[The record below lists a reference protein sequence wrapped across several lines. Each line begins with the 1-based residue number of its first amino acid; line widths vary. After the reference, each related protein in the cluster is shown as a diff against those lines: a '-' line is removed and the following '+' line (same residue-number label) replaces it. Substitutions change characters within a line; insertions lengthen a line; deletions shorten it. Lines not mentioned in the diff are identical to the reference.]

1 MEAVTLT
8 PETDPREAARLLDA
22 LREAGCR
29 ITAPRRALVEL
40 MVSTAAPLSVPEMHA
55 EVNRRLGA
63 APGDEPVNLV
73 TVYRFAN
80 LLVDLHLARRVEL
93 GQGYAR
99 YEREETQDGPHHHH
113 LVCER
118 CGKIEDFH
126 GCDVGRLAER
136 LESESGF
143 KIARHQLELY
153 GTCPTCQEDA
163 RTPVG

>member
-1 MEAVTLT
+1 MGSG
-8 PETDPREAARLLDA
+8 RERPDTARSDAQRLLDA

-29 ITAPRRALVEL
+29 ITAPRRALVDL
-40 MVSTAAPLSVPEMHA
+40 LVSTSAPLSVPELHA
-55 EVNRRLGA
+55 QVNHRLGA
-63 APGDEPVNLV
+63 AAGDELVNLV

-118 CGKIEDFH
+118 CGRIEDFH
-126 GCDVGRLAER
+126 GCDVARLAER

-153 GTCPTCQEDA
+153 GTCPTCQKSA
-163 RTPVG
+163 G